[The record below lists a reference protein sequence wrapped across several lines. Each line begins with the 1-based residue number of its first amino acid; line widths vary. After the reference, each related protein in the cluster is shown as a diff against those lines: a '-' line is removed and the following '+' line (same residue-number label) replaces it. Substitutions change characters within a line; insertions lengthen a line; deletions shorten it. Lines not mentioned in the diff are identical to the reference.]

1 MSTRDQLVSFAEQAA
16 HDLNNTVAAL
26 SMAVELAFDEL
37 PEGNEE
43 LSSLLDRLQRST
55 VKLAAKV
62 DALPASA
69 EAWPLDD

>member
-1 MSTRDQLVSFAEQAA
+1 MLVGLQLPV
-16 HDLNNTVAAL
+16 
-26 SMAVELAFDEL
+26 
-37 PEGNEE
+37 
-43 LSSLLDRLQRST
+43 LLLERLQRST